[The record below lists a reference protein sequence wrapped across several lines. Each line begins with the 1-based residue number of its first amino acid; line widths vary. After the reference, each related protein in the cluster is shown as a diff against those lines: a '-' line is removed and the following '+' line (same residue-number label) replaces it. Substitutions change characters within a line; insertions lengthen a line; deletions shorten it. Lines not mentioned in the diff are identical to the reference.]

1 MQRSVL
7 TAAIHRIRNTAR
19 MLMALQSRAEAAGSA
34 YLDTEILSEHMRR
47 DLGLMDGEDLRFERR
62 PRVPAR
68 NADEATT
75 LTRLMMTPH
84 AS

>member
-1 MQRSVL
+1 M

-19 MLMALQSRAEAAGSA
+19 MLMALQSRAEAVGSA

-47 DLGLMDGEDLRFERR
+47 DLGLMDGEDPRIERL
-62 PRVPAR
+62 PRISSR
-68 NADEATT
+68 NAEEAST